1 MREAV
6 RGYLAAVLEDA
17 TREGSLEALAGELG
31 SVSTIVRTNGVLRD
45 VLSDE
50 GLPPHLR
57 RQIVEDVFASRV
69 TTPAAHVA
77 RFLVEAERPSELVS
91 SLDEVAERAAA
102 QVAHSPGDVLDPPAS
117 RAAIAERV
125 SGFARARIGAG
136 VGRPDLEE
144 LEDELFRFVRTLEA
158 NPALVEALGDPL
170 LAPSVRAGLATRL
183 LAGKVTPLTQD
194 LVTYAAASAEGRE
207 LTGVLDALVGQVA
220 TQLGRRVATVRS
232 AVALDEARRERLAA
246 ALARVVGAEV
256 ELREELDPSLLGG
269 LRVAF
274 GDTQVDASLRR
285 RLDQVERLLAAPLV
299 AATAPGALTPAA
311 GGSGA
316 RTTEDQDGRRSAGSA
331 AAFESPPGAPGV
343 GVDDGGGAS

>member
-1 MREAV
+1 MREAA

-17 TREGSLEALAGELG
+17 TRAGSLEVLAGELG
-31 SVSTIVRTNGVLRD
+31 SVSTIVRTNGALRD

-57 RQIVEDVFASRV
+57 RQIVEDVFAGRV
-69 TTPAAHVA
+69 TAPVVHVA

-91 SLDEVAERAAA
+91 SFDEVAERAAA
-102 QVAHSPGDVLDPPAS
+102 EVARSPGDVLDPPGS

-125 SGFARARIGAG
+125 SGYARARFAAG
-136 VGRPDLEE
+136 VARPDLEE

-170 LAPSVRAGLATRL
+170 LAPSARAGLATRL
-183 LAGKVTPLTQD
+183 LTGKVTPLTLD
-194 LVTYAAASAEGRE
+194 LVAYAAASAEGRE

-232 AVALDEARRERLAA
+232 AVALDEAQRERLSA
-246 ALARVVGAEV
+246 ALARAVGAEV
-256 ELREELDPSLLGG
+256 ELREELDPFLLGG

-285 RLDQVERLLAAPLV
+285 RLDQVERLLAAPL
-299 AATAPGALTPAA
+299 AAVPGAPSPAP
-311 GGSGA
+311 GGSGGRA
-316 RTTEDQDGRRSAGSA
+316 TEDREGRRSVASA
-331 AAFESPPGAPGV
+331 AALESPPGVPGG